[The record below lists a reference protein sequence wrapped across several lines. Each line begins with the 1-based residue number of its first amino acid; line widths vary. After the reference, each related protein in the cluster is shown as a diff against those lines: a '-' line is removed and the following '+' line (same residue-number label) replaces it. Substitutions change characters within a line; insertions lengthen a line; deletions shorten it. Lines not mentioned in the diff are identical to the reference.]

1 MKNTISLLVLQIAF
15 SSIFFPS
22 ALGDNTL
29 IQTTCNK
36 TPDSN
41 LCTKV
46 LQSDPRSSSATDVQ
60 GLAIIVAER
69 LGKDATTTL
78 QQITSLGKTNP
89 QYKTCLESYN
99 IVKIDIQVILEG
111 VSKGN
116 PKFAEQSAS
125 DVATEADTCGKSI
138 QSLKSDVGDKNK
150 FVHDLALVVVAIV
163 RLLE

>member
-15 SSIFFPS
+15 SSIFLPL

-60 GLAIIVAER
+60 GLAVIATDIVA
-69 LGKDATTTL
+69 KNATVTL
-78 QQITSLGKTNP
+78 QQITSLFKTDP
-89 QYKTCLESYN
+89 QYKMCFESY
-99 IVKIDIQVILEG
+99 ITVKIDIQVILEDI
-111 VSKGN
+111 SGN

-125 DVATEADTCGKSI
+125 DVATKADTCGKSI
-138 QSLKSDVGDKNK
+138 QSLKSDVSDKNK
-150 FVHDLALVVVAIV
+150 FVHDLALVVAAIV
-163 RLLE
+163 RLLL

>member
-1 MKNTISLLVLQIAF
+1 MKHTISLLVLQIAF
-15 SSIFFPS
+15 SSIFLPL

-60 GLAIIVAER
+60 GLAVI
-69 LGKDATTTL
+69 ATDILAKNATVTL
-78 QQITSLGKTNP
+78 QQITSFFKTDP
-89 QYKTCLESYN
+89 LYKMCFESY
-99 IVKIDIQVILEG
+99 ITVKIDIQVILEG

-125 DVATEADTCGKSI
+125 DVVTKADTCGKSI

-150 FVHDLALVVVAIV
+150 FVHDLALVVAAIV
-163 RLLE
+163 RLLL

>member
-1 MKNTISLLVLQIAF
+1 MKNTICLLVLQIAF
-15 SSIFFPS
+15 SSIFLPS
-22 ALGDNTL
+22 TLGDNTL
-29 IQTTCNK
+29 IQTTCNQ

-41 LCTKV
+41 LCTTV

-60 GLAIIVAER
+60 GLASIVVDR
-69 LGKDATTTL
+69 LAKDATTTL
-78 QQITSLGKTNP
+78 QLITSLDETNP

-111 VSKGN
+111 VSKGD

-163 RLLE
+163 KLLE